1 MNTKALATL
10 LFTVAVLSADAALA
24 CGGGHSAG
32 HPYSISHT
40 YVNHS
45 YARRKTLLARAV
57 PKNEVQSRVPAPAN
71 AATDPPPVAPSLAAG
86 LADSTF

>member
-1 MNTKALATL
+1 MNTKALAAL
-10 LFTVAVLSADAALA
+10 LSALAVLAADAALA

-32 HPYSISHT
+32 HPYSISHA

-45 YARRKTLLARAV
+45 YAKRKTLFVRAV
-57 PKNEVQSRVPAPAN
+57 PKNEVQSRVPAPATV
-71 AATDPPPVAPSLAAG
+71 ATDPPPVAPSLAAG